1 MNPFLSLNDIQ
12 PGQTA
17 RVTELLV
24 SGAMRRRLMDL
35 GLTADTQV
43 ECLGVS
49 PLGDPVSYR
58 IRGAV
63 IAIRREYSRQIRVDG
78 NENKNQFSVA
88 LSGNPNVGKSTL
100 FNSLTGSSQHTGNW
114 AGVTVSCLKEAVPQ
128 KNTTMFS
135 QTIPGTYSLMA
146 HSAEEALARDG
157 ICFGNCDAAVV
168 ICDSTCLE
176 RNLNLVLQ
184 ITGNRNSRHGLRHFM
199 DEAAEKKHTH

>member
-78 NENKNQFSVA
+78 NEIRTNFQWLCPA
-88 LSGNPNVGKSTL
+88 TP
-100 FNSLTGSSQHTGNW
+100 
-114 AGVTVSCLKEAVPQ
+114 
-128 KNTTMFS
+128 M
-135 QTIPGTYSLMA
+135 
-146 HSAEEALARDG
+146 
-157 ICFGNCDAAVV
+157 
-168 ICDSTCLE
+168 
-176 RNLNLVLQ
+176 
-184 ITGNRNSRHGLRHFM
+184 
-199 DEAAEKKHTH
+199 

>member
-1 MNPFLSLNDIQ
+1 
-12 PGQTA
+12 
-17 RVTELLV
+17 
-24 SGAMRRRLMDL
+24 MDL

-88 LSGNPNVGKSTL
+88 LAGNPNVGKSTL

-114 AGVTVSCLKEAVPQ
+114 AGVTVSCFKGSCSSKKYNYVFADL
-128 KNTTMFS
+128 
-135 QTIPGTYSLMA
+135 PGTYSLMA

-184 ITGNRNSRHGLRHFM
+184 ILETGIPAMVCVNFM
-199 DEAAEKKHTH
+199 DEAAKKTYALICRLSAGNFLPLSREQLQEKSALWNIF

>member
-58 IRGAV
+58 IRVQSLPYGVNTA
-63 IAIRREYSRQIRVDG
+63 ARSGWMETKIRTNFQWLCP
-78 NENKNQFSVA
+78 A
-88 LSGNPNVGKSTL
+88 TP
-100 FNSLTGSSQHTGNW
+100 
-114 AGVTVSCLKEAVPQ
+114 
-128 KNTTMFS
+128 M
-135 QTIPGTYSLMA
+135 
-146 HSAEEALARDG
+146 
-157 ICFGNCDAAVV
+157 
-168 ICDSTCLE
+168 
-176 RNLNLVLQ
+176 
-184 ITGNRNSRHGLRHFM
+184 
-199 DEAAEKKHTH
+199 

>member
-1 MNPFLSLNDIQ
+1 
-12 PGQTA
+12 
-17 RVTELLV
+17 
-24 SGAMRRRLMDL
+24 MDL

-88 LSGNPNVGKSTL
+88 LAGNPNVGKSTL

-114 AGVTVSCLKEAVPQ
+114 AGVTVSCFKGSCSS
-128 KNTTMFS
+128 KNTAIFS
-135 QTIPGTYSLMA
+135 QTFREPIPLWPTLRKKLWPGTVSVLETVMLQWL
-146 HSAEEALARDG
+146 SATPPVWNG
-157 ICFGNCDAAVV
+157 
-168 ICDSTCLE
+168 T
-176 RNLNLVLQ
+176 
-184 ITGNRNSRHGLRHFM
+184 
-199 DEAAEKKHTH
+199 

>member
-1 MNPFLSLNDIQ
+1 
-12 PGQTA
+12 
-17 RVTELLV
+17 
-24 SGAMRRRLMDL
+24 MDL

-100 FNSLTGSSQHTGNW
+100 FNSLTGSSQHTATGP
-114 AGVTVSCLKEAVPQ
+114 GLQFPVLKEAAPQ

-135 QTIPGTYSLMA
+135 QTFRERILLWLTLLKKRLHGTAS
-146 HSAEEALARDG
+146 
-157 ICFGNCDAAVV
+157 
-168 ICDSTCLE
+168 
-176 RNLNLVLQ
+176 VLG
-184 ITGNRNSRHGLRHFM
+184 TVMPLWLSVTLPVWNG
-199 DEAAEKKHTH
+199 T

>member
-1 MNPFLSLNDIQ
+1 
-12 PGQTA
+12 
-17 RVTELLV
+17 
-24 SGAMRRRLMDL
+24 MDL

-114 AGVTVSCLKEAVPQ
+114 AGVTVSCFKAAPQ

-135 QTIPGTYSLMA
+135 QTFRERILLWLTLLKKRLHGTAS
-146 HSAEEALARDG
+146 
-157 ICFGNCDAAVV
+157 
-168 ICDSTCLE
+168 
-176 RNLNLVLQ
+176 VLG
-184 ITGNRNSRHGLRHFM
+184 TVMPLWLSVTLPVWNG
-199 DEAAEKKHTH
+199 T